1 VRSSW
6 QSSGVAALAL
16 ALAALAGVPAAAH
29 RLDEYLQAARIA
41 IDPDRVH
48 IELDLTPGVAVAR
61 GILADLDADHD
72 GSFTAGEAR
81 AYAARVQREIRVEL
95 DGQPLTLALTDSRA
109 PAADAIL
116 RGEGVI
122 RLQLTAAVPLLAG
135 GPHQLFYR
143 NGHRSDVGAYLANA
157 LVPASDRVAV
167 LAQRRDVAQQEL
179 VIEYSL
185 RDSASMHAPSWLIA
199 VAGIVVTAILFARFR
214 SLKFEV

>member
-1 VRSSW
+1 VRAS
-6 QSSGVAALAL
+6 
-16 ALAALAGVPAAAH
+16 AH

-41 IDPDRVH
+41 IDPDRVN
-48 IELDLTPGVAVAR
+48 IDLDLTPGVAVAP
-61 GILADLDADHD
+61 GILADIDANRD
-72 GSFTAGEAR
+72 GTFTTDEAR
-81 AYAARVQREIRVEL
+81 AYAARVQREIRLEL

-122 RLQLTAAVPLLAG
+122 RLQLTAAVPPLAG

-143 NGHRSDVGAYLANA
+143 NGHRADVGVYLANA

-185 RDSASMHAPSWLIA
+185 RDGSSIHVPSWSIA
-199 VAGIVVTAILFARFR
+199 VAGIVLTAVLFAGGAWWRR
-214 SLKFEV
+214 VSRAEARRVDSPS

>member
-1 VRSSW
+1 M
-6 QSSGVAALAL
+6 
-16 ALAALAGVPAAAH
+16 H
-29 RLDEYLQAARIA
+29 
-41 IDPDRVH
+41 
-48 IELDLTPGVAVAR
+48 
-61 GILADLDADHD
+61 
-72 GSFTAGEAR
+72 
-81 AYAARVQREIRVEL
+81 AARVLREIRVEL

-122 RLQLTAAVPLLAG
+122 RLQLTAAVPPVAA

-179 VIEYSL
+179 VIEYRL
-185 RDSASMHAPSWLIA
+185 RDGASIHVPSWLIA
-199 VAGIVVTAILFARFR
+199 VGGVTAAVLAGGLWRR
-214 SLKFEV
+214 RRLATGAASR